1 VHRYILMGPQ
11 GSGKGTQARLLAE
24 RLGVPAISTGELLRR
39 REDAARAGE
48 AVASL
53 LTAGRLAPD
62 DVVNDLVRDRLAG
75 PDAAR
80 GYILDGYPRTR
91 AQAEHFVANFDFDA
105 VILLEASD
113 DLVVGRALNRRHCP
127 ACGADYNLAS
137 RPPRAEGVCDRCG
150 GRLASRDDDTP
161 EAIRR
166 RLGEYRARCEPILEL
181 LQTRRPVHRVDASGS
196 IDDGRRRILQ
206 ALKLNGA

>member
-1 VHRYILMGPQ
+1 MHRYILMGPQ
-11 GSGKGTQARLLAE
+11 GSGKGTQASLLAE

-39 REDAARAGE
+39 REDAARTGE
-48 AVASL
+48 AVASP
-53 LTAGRLAPD
+53 LTSGRLAPD
-62 DVVNDLVRDRLAG
+62 EVVNELVRERLAQ
-75 PDAAR
+75 PEAQR

-91 AQAEHFVANFDFDA
+91 AQAEHFLKNFDFDA

-113 DLVVGRALNRRHCP
+113 DLVVGRALNRRHCTQ
-127 ACGADYNLAS
+127 CGADYNLAS
-137 RPPRAEGVCDRCG
+137 HPPRAAGVCDACG

-181 LQTRRPVHRVDASGS
+181 LETRRPVHRVDASGPV
-196 IDDGRRRILQ
+196 DEGRRRILE
-206 ALKLNGA
+206 ALGLNGA